1 MHYLFWYRT
10 VHVAGR
16 SVVHRPEFSTVY
28 AAIGICH
35 TGYDDCLLA
44 RSGCNILISLADSQ
58 HNLYDKYLLLRI
70 QY

>member
-16 SVVHRPEFSTVY
+16 SVVQRPEFSTVY

-35 TGYDDCLLA
+35 KGYADCLLA
-44 RSGCNILISLADSQ
+44 RSGCCILISLADSH